1 MTEYNNE
8 VLITEEGL
16 QKIEDEIEQLKTVRR
31 KEVAERIKVALG
43 YGDLSENS
51 EYDEAKNEQA
61 QVEER
66 IAKLEYMAR
75 NAKVIKGNEL
85 NDQIVNVGSTVDVE
99 DLDSGDEDTYSI
111 VGSAEADP
119 LEGKISNESPIG
131 AGLMGKGV
139 DEIAEIDVP
148 QGKVRLKVKKISI
161 Q

>member
-1 MTEYNNE
+1 M
-8 VLITEEGL
+8 VDKDVFITEEGL
-16 QKIEDEIEQLKTVRR
+16 QKIEDEIEYLKTVRR

-75 NAKVIKGNEL
+75 NAKVVKEDDLNE
-85 NDQIVNVGSTVDVE
+85 DIVNVGSTVVVKDIE
-99 DLDSGDEDTYSI
+99 TGDEDTYDI

-131 AGLMGKGV
+131 AGLMGKSVGDV
-139 DEIAEIDVP
+139 AEIEVP
-148 QGKVRLKVKKISI
+148 QGKVQLEVLKISI
-161 Q
+161 

>member
-1 MTEYNNE
+1 MPENNNE

-85 NDQIVNVGSTVDVE
+85 NAVSYTHLTLPTILLV
-99 DLDSGDEDTYSI
+99 
-111 VGSAEADP
+111 
-119 LEGKISNESPIG
+119 
-131 AGLMGKGV
+131 
-139 DEIAEIDVP
+139 
-148 QGKVRLKVKKISI
+148 
-161 Q
+161 

>member
-1 MTEYNNE
+1 MVEKD
-8 VLITEEGL
+8 VFITEEGL
-16 QKIEDEIEQLKTVRR
+16 QKIEDEIEYLKTVRR

-75 NAKVIKGNEL
+75 NAKVVKEDDLNE
-85 NDQIVNVGSTVDVE
+85 DIVNVGSTVVVKDIE
-99 DLDSGDEDTYSI
+99 TGDEDTYDI

-131 AGLMGKGV
+131 AGLMGKSVGDV
-139 DEIAEIDVP
+139 AEIEVP
-148 QGKVRLKVKKISI
+148 QGKVQLEVLKISI
-161 Q
+161 